1 MATVTLK
8 GNKVKVGGNLPAVGD
23 IAPDFSLTGKNLADV
38 TLASF
43 AGKRKVLNIVPS
55 LDTPTCQQS
64 TRVFNEKASAMKN
77 TAVLVIAAD
86 LPFAMSRFCGAEGLE
101 NVVTLS
107 TFRGRDFHDKYGV
120 DILDGPLRGL
130 TARAV
135 VVLDENN
142 KVMHSE
148 LVPEIASEPDYQA
161 ALDAIAR

>member
-8 GNKVKVGGNLPAVGD
+8 GSKVNVGGNLPATGD
-23 IAPDFSLTGKNLADV
+23 AAPDFSLTGKDLADV
-38 TLASF
+38 SLATF

-77 TAVLVIAAD
+77 ATVLVIAAD
-86 LPFAMSRFCGAEGLE
+86 LPFAMSRFCGAEGLN

-107 TFRGRDFHDKYGV
+107 TFRGHEFHNKYGV
-120 DILDGPLRGL
+120 DILDGPLKGL
-130 TARAV
+130 TTRAV

-148 LVPEIASEPDYQA
+148 LVPEIASEPD
-161 ALDAIAR
+161 LSLIHI

>member
-8 GNKVKVGGNLPAVGD
+8 GNPVNVGGQLPRKGETVQGFELTAKDLSDV
-23 IAPDFSLTGKNLADV
+23 SLQ
-38 TLASF
+38 SW

-64 TRVFNEKASAMKN
+64 TRVFNQKASSMNNA
-77 TAVLVIAAD
+77 AVLVISAD
-86 LPFAMSRFCGAEGLE
+86 LPFAMSRFCGAEGLS

-107 TFRGRDFHDKYGV
+107 TFRHRDFHRRYGV
-120 DILDGPLRGL
+120 DIENGPLKGL

-142 KVMHSE
+142 KVLHSE
-148 LVPEIASEPDYQA
+148 LVPEIANEPNYDQALA
-161 ALDAIAR
+161 ALK